1 MFLLTSHAHTIPPPS
16 YHPTTPLPP
25 ADPSHTL
32 INTRHHP
39 PSTLS
44 LDGHSQ
50 PAVTT
55 QSPSPNP
62 PAPDHL
68 SPPTHAT
75 TLSPD
80 DTHSHTH
87 MPPPVTAYPCHYSLP
102 WWHSLTCHHSS
113 HLTCHHLWDKQ
124 RERETERE
132 RQRQRKKGSNNLNRA
147 STWQNSHSCTSPI
160 ERRDNII
167 KRPLTHAYPCH
178 YSLPW
183 WHSLTHTHVT
193 TCLRLLHLR
202 MRYHWLTFIF
212 TPDLLTYKVFF
223 RSRKC
228 MLR

>member
-102 WWHSLTCHHSS
+102 WWHSLT
-113 HLTCHHLWDKQ
+113 
-124 RERETERE
+124 
-132 RQRQRKKGSNNLNRA
+132 
-147 STWQNSHSCTSPI
+147 
-160 ERRDNII
+160 
-167 KRPLTHAYPCH
+167 
-178 YSLPW
+178 
-183 WHSLTHTHVT
+183 HTHVT